1 MKPLNQQAIEA
12 HQYCIRNQTSLA
24 EPQKCGCFRCER
36 IFSSTELTDED
47 FMQESDGSYT
57 AWCPYCGIDSII
69 GEAEGYEITP
79 ELLEEMK
86 KQWF

>member
-1 MKPLNQQAIEA
+1 
-12 HQYCIRNQTSLA
+12 
-24 EPQKCGCFRCER
+24 
-36 IFSSTELTDED
+36 
-47 FMQESDGSYT
+47 MQESDGSYT

-79 ELLEEMK
+79 ELLAEMK